1 MRDSIRMIVGAKVR
15 FDSIDDLQ
23 EPVEGSIL
31 ALERPLTARY
41 PIDAIAVAHQVRAV
55 DNLQQ
60 VFVLMV
66 DEENFKMKAY
76 PYALYSLIRTTIEAA
91 ATALWVLQSSR
102 KSTRVFRAL
111 QLAFRDVQDQFEFNQ
126 YVFDEKRVQGVRE
139 FTETVIARLVALK
152 NAVGDLRQKELGR
165 PPRYTDILASVS
177 HRSGGP
183 KAGGR
188 ATYPLDSPLIVWKI
202 SSAFIHG
209 NEQVTRNLSDVK
221 QVTDFRGGMANF
233 EVTPSFRVIAQ
244 SVQSCVTL
252 LAELEERYRYLATHN
267 YAGRLVDAK
276 PGATD

>member
-1 MRDSIRMIVGAKVR
+1 MRDSIRLIVGAKVQ
-15 FDSIDDLQ
+15 FESMDDLQ

-31 ALERPLTARY
+31 ALERPLTSRY

-60 VFVLMV
+60 VFGLMV
-66 DEENFKMKAY
+66 DEENFEMKAY

-102 KSTRVFRAL
+102 KSTRVFRGL
-111 QLAFRDVQDQFEFNQ
+111 QLAYRDVQDQLEFNQ
-126 YVFDEKRVQGVRE
+126 YVLDENRVQGVRQY
-139 FTETVIARLVALK
+139 TETVIARLIELK
-152 NAVGDLRQKELGR
+152 DAVGDLRQKELGR
-165 PPRYTDILASVS
+165 PPRYTAILASVS
-177 HRSGGP
+177 KRSGGP
-183 KAGGR
+183 KVS
-188 ATYPLDSPLIVWKI
+188 ATYSLNSPLIVWKI

-244 SVQSCVTL
+244 SVQSCVAL

-267 YAGRLVDAK
+267 YAGRRVDAE